1 MTRAAGLWTTATAAA
16 AIAGSAVVIAAEIQ
30 VKPVVASD
38 GRVLASFVAPGAF
51 TDETRGVVK
60 TGLTLTFSYDV
71 ELRRPS
77 TLWFDPTLARTRVA
91 ASVRFDSLTATYQVS
106 KERDGRV
113 FWSDKSNDE
122 ARVRELMTS
131 FDQVALEP
139 ASPLEPNVEY
149 YVRVRLYASP
159 RSTVIWFWPWGR
171 DDGSGRADFTYIR

>member
-1 MTRAAGLWTTATAAA
+1 MSRAAGLWTAAGA
-16 AIAGSAVVIAAEIQ
+16 AIVGTAVAMAGEIQ
-30 VKPVVASD
+30 VKPVVAAD
-38 GRVLASFVAPGAF
+38 GRVLTSFVAARAF

-60 TGLTLTFSYDV
+60 TGLTLTFTYDV

-91 ASVRFDSLTATYQVS
+91 ASVRFDSLTSTYQAS

-113 FWSDKSNDE
+113 FWSDKANDE
-122 ARVRELMTS
+122 ATVRDWLTN

-139 ASPLEPNVEY
+139 ANPLEPNVEY

-159 RSTVIWFWPWGR
+159 RPTVIWFWPWGR